1 MDEAILTQRDIQ
13 LMRSK
18 IYQLHQ
24 NQEDRVFCRMSWD
37 FGMQAAAPQ
46 SASAGAPAWLGTERC
61 PAQPLSRCRPPWLCT
76 AFPVVGIPPQGPQ
89 EQTASSG
96 QPNFRKKFLF
106 HQSSFCESPN
116 SLQERRDLARLLP
129 CPRRNE
135 RSLAVIS
142 PSLRLAGARSTVMK
156 RLLQLIY
163 LGRQASSGLLSSSS
177 PLPVSS
183 TDRFKLFAPLS
194 CLSH

>member
-1 MDEAILTQRDIQ
+1 
-13 LMRSK
+13 MRSK

-24 NQEDRVFCRMSWD
+24 NQEDRVFCRMSRD

-46 SASAGAPAWLGTERC
+46 SASAGAPAWPGTERC
-61 PAQPLSRCRPPWLCT
+61 STQPSSPCRLPWLRT
-76 AFPVVGIPPQGPQ
+76 AFPSVGIPPQAPQ
-89 EQTASSG
+89 GQTASSG
-96 QPNFRKKFLF
+96 WPNFRKKFLF

-129 CPRRNE
+129 CARRNE
-135 RSLAVIS
+135 RSLTVIS

-177 PLPVSS
+177 PLSVSS